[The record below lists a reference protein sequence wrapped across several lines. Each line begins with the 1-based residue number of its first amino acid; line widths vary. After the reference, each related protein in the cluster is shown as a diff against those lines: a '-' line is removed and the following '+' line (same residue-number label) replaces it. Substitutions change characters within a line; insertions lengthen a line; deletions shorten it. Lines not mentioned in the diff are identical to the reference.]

1 MDSRVRR
8 GRGRLLLHLVLL
20 LLLLLLV
27 MVVLRLDLDV
37 AGVVH
42 RYVAAIH
49 GVVDKV
55 LVVFRIRGHVSCR
68 RRVHLRTRPANEG
81 SISAG
86 D

>member
-8 GRGRLLLHLVLL
+8 GRGRLLLLHLVLL
-20 LLLLLLV
+20 VLV
-27 MVVLRLDLDV
+27 MMVVLRLDLDV
-37 AGVVH
+37 IGVVH
-42 RYVAAIH
+42 RYVTAIH

-55 LVVFRIRGHVSCR
+55 LVVFRVRGHVSCR
-68 RRVHLRTRPANEG
+68 RRVHLRARPANEG